1 MTQATTPKRPK
12 AAAAIAQ
19 RIREQIASGEL
30 NEGDSLPPESD
41 LVSEYRVS
49 RPTLREA
56 FRVLE
61 SEGLITIARG
71 AKGGARVHSPQ
82 ADVISRYVGLILQT
96 QGAGHRDVLEALQI
110 MLPPACRLAAER
122 ATEEEFELLREQLQ
136 TLSECVGER
145 SHFNQEATRFLEAMF
160 GMTRNQT
167 LSLASGVALHIYNE
181 SVGSFPTTQE
191 NRDWILHQFSELLR
205 LLEQRQGRAAEGLWH
220 DYVTEILKLADASS
234 ELKNGPVRT
243 TLS

>member
-110 MLPPACRLAAER
+110 MIPPACRLAAER
-122 ATEEEFELLREQLQ
+122 ATEEEFERLREQLQ
-136 TLSECVGER
+136 TLTECVGER
-145 SHFNQEATRFLEAMF
+145 SHFNQEATRLLEAMF

-191 NRDWILHQFSELLR
+191 NRDWILHQFSELVR

-220 DYVTEILKLADASS
+220 DYVAEILKLADAS
-234 ELKNGPVRT
+234 LKNGPVRM

>member
-19 RIREQIASGEL
+19 RIREQIARGEL

-41 LVSEYRVS
+41 LVTEYQVS

-82 ADVISRYVGLILQT
+82 ADVISRYAGLILQK

-110 MLPPACRLAAER
+110 MIPPACRLAAER
-122 ATEEEFELLREQLQ
+122 ATEAEFATLREQLR
-136 TLSECVGER
+136 TMSECVGER
-145 SHFNQEATRFLEAMF
+145 SHFNKEATHFLEAMF

-191 NRDWILHQFSELLR
+191 NRDWILHQFSELVR
-205 LLEQRQGRAAEGLWH
+205 LLEQRKGRAAEGLWH
-220 DYVTEILKLADASS
+220 DYVAEILKLADESS